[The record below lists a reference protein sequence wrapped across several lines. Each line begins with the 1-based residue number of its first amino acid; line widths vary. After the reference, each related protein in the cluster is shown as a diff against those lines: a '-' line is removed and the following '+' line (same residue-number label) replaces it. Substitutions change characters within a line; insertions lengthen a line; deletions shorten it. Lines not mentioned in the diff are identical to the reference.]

1 MCISFVPFKENEIS
15 FVDCENMKSLRVLKL
30 SRNKLTC
37 IHGLAGAENLDVLE
51 LSHNSITRI
60 GETRTNARVTCHI
73 RFFSFFLKYIY
84 MYVYAF
90 LLLLG
95 SLTNSLR
102 LPEFLRVFISP
113 PGGSHSPLS
122 SPDFPLRWKRY
133 FYSYKFTL
141 KQEQ

>member
-60 GETRTNARVTCHI
+60 GATRTNACKRVTCHI
-73 RFFSFFLKYIY
+73 SFFFVLYIY
-84 MYVYAF
+84 ICVCICFFVAI
-90 LLLLG
+90 G
-95 SLTNSLR
+95 
-102 LPEFLRVFISP
+102 I
-113 PGGSHSPLS
+113 
-122 SPDFPLRWKRY
+122 
-133 FYSYKFTL
+133 SYKQP
-141 KQEQ
+141 KIA